1 MSDED
6 DEEEEEEEED
16 REQSFFRVTPN
27 TNFSHHHTFPRD
39 GQTNDEDEDDDEIV
53 QKLPAMYMNFE
64 REVFAKNAKKQ
75 RKMPTRKPKHRIA
88 DIDPPG
94 YGPWWVFM
102 LVNVVSG
109 EDTKK
114 QTEIRLDTYPDLI
127 TVIKNNTS
135 QGDWVIVQMLGP
147 FYALNLALHVQHQW
161 SNSTRGPGSRIARGI
176 VLWSMYREQGVSLYV
191 SGKTKHE
198 MQEYFRACRAKNARA
213 QAEAAERERAI
224 SKDVT
229 LAKTQFEK
237 KHRVPPASLVVLS
250 TGDTTTLP
258 AVKRPG
264 SMSVKE
270 ILTLPPKGKPAVV
283 VGVEHNNAGT
293 AGGGGGG
300 RRKRGRM

>member
-1 MSDED
+1 LFFLVHATLKEMSDED
-6 DEEEEEEEED
+6 DEEEEEEEEE
-16 REQSFFRVTPN
+16 EQEEEGESFFRVTPN
-27 TNFSHHHTFPRD
+27 TNFSHHTFPYD
-39 GQTNDEDEDDDEIV
+39 GQKTDEDEDDEIV

-88 DIDPPG
+88 DIEPPG

-147 FYALNLALHVQHQW
+147 FHDLNLALHVQHQW

-213 QAEAAERERAI
+213 QAEAAERERTI

-229 LAKTQFEK
+229 RAKTQFEK
-237 KHRVPPASLVVLS
+237 KHLAPSITLS
-250 TGDTTTLP
+250 TGEP
-258 AVKRPG
+258 AKRPG

-270 ILTLPPKGKPAVV
+270 ILTMPKGGINKLERDDVAS
-283 VGVEHNNAGT
+283 G
-293 AGGGGGG
+293 
-300 RRKRGRM
+300 RKRGRTK

>member
-6 DEEEEEEEED
+6 EEEDEEEEEEKEQENQ
-16 REQSFFRVTPN
+16 EQSFFRVTPN
-27 TNFSHHHTFPRD
+27 TNFSHHHTFPHD
-39 GQTNDEDEDDDEIV
+39 GPQDNDDEEDGDDEIV

-88 DIDPPG
+88 DIEPPG

-147 FYALNLALHVQHQW
+147 FHDLNLALHVQHQW

-198 MQEYFRACRAKNARA
+198 MQEYFRVCRAKNARA

-229 LAKTQFEK
+229 RAKTQFEK
-237 KHRVPPASLVVLS
+237 KHLVPSSSSSLAM
-250 TGDTTTLP
+250 TGGEP
-258 AVKRPG
+258 IKRPG

-270 ILTLPPKGKPAVV
+270 ILTVPKGKPAMVV
-283 VGVEHNNAGT
+283 IAEDNA
-293 AGGGGGG
+293 GGG
-300 RRKRGRM
+300 RRKRGKM